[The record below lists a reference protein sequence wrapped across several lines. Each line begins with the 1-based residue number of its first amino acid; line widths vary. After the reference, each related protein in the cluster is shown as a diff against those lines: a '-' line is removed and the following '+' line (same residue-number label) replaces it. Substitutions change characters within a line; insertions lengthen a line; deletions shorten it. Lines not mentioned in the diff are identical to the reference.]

1 MSNVDLVLQQ
11 FDAMLLVG
19 LCIKGGLPHP
29 MGYLALAVPGRL
41 TLIYEHCPYLFVVC
55 IQCDYLIRV
64 FLSLLFPTIIYLNF
78 ALTITGEILLW
89 VVVGARLEL
98 VL

>member
-1 MSNVDLVLQQ
+1 MLIDVAHYLDDSVRLVTLSNV
-11 FDAMLLVG
+11 
-19 LCIKGGLPHP
+19 
-29 MGYLALAVPGRL
+29 YLALAVPGRL

-55 IQCDYLIRV
+55 IQCDHLIRV

-89 VVVGARLEL
+89 IVVGARLEL